1 MKLIILASAAWVVT
15 GLIAVLGVTAGATI
29 WAYME
34 PVVDTVPMPASYFIA
49 ASVGF
54 LVLLLSL
61 SVSVG
66 VTVHAARCNAS
77 GKAC

>member
-1 MKLIILASAAWVVT
+1 MKMIILAIAVWVLT

-34 PVVDTVPMPASYFIA
+34 PVVDTAPMPVSYFAA

-54 LVLLLSL
+54 LALLLSL
-61 SVSVG
+61 GVSG
-66 VTVHAARCNAS
+66 GITVHAARCNAS
-77 GKAC
+77 SKTF